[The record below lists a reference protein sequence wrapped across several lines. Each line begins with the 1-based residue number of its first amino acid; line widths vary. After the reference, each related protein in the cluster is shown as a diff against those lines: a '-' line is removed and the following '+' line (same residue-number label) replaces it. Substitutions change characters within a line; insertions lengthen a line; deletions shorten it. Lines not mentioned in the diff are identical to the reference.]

1 MITALS
7 LLQHSIPLPIAVGN
21 STGGDRCS
29 RRGETRSVHDPRK
42 APLLAKLRLTA
53 PHPKLP
59 GDPARSGQPRA
70 IVRRSREL
78 AIASVGKAVAALA
91 GARMIE
97 AIVPAIESDD
107 RYPGIACREGTD
119 VAASRCRHRDRELR
133 EVANV
138 RAIAEPRVADTN
150 AATCGRLPVPGNV

>member
-1 MITALS
+1 MIHARHPS
-7 LLQHSIPLPIAVGN
+7 SPN
-21 STGGDRCS
+21 S
-29 RRGETRSVHDPRK
+29 
-42 APLLAKLRLTA
+42 RLTA

-59 GDPARSGQPRA
+59 GDPARSGQPCA

-78 AIASVGKAVAALA
+78 AIASVGDAVAALA

-119 VAASRCRHRDRELR
+119 VAASR
-133 EVANV
+133 
-138 RAIAEPRVADTN
+138 
-150 AATCGRLPVPGNV
+150 